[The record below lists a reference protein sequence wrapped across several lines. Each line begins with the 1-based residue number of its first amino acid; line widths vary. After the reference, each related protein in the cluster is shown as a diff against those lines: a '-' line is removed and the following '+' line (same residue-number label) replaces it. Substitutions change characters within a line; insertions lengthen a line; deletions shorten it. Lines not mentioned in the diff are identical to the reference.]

1 MIPPAMQSAG
11 TMIHVN
17 AGARMVTVA
26 AIAPAAR
33 IARVTA
39 SSWVNV
45 FMIDAI
51 ACLWREAKESNLLN
65 PRCLPG
71 SLRHFPA
78 AEGIL
83 NQSCLYELKPE
94 LALHLHAL
102 LCGEEGSRTLDN
114 DQTSEASPLSLPRVP
129 PEEGACLS
137 YCQSAYME
145 AFTIW
150 SIDL

>member
-11 TMIHVN
+11 TMMHVN

-65 PRCLPG
+65 PRCPLGP
-71 SLRHFPA
+71 S
-78 AEGIL
+78 
-83 NQSCLYELKPE
+83 
-94 LALHLHAL
+94 
-102 LCGEEGSRTLDN
+102 D
-114 DQTSEASPLSLPRVP
+114 TSQRQRGFLTNL
-129 PEEGACLS
+129 
-137 YCQSAYME
+137 AYMN
-145 AFTIW
+145 
-150 SIDL
+150 